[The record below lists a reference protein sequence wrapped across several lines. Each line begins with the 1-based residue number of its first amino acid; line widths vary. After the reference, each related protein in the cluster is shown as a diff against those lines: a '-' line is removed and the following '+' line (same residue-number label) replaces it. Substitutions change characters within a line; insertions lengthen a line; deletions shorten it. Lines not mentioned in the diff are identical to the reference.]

1 MIAFAERVGIF
12 ARRVNNWQA
21 VVWTRRT
28 INLIRPEA
36 IPEASR
42 KCSLV
47 CSTREQLA
55 EQLDCSERTIIR
67 YERAGMPFIAFGMI
81 RRYNPPS
88 VREWMLSKER
98 GHTVPKRGRPA
109 GRKAA

>member
-1 MIAFAERVGIF
+1 MDKSDNQSHSARGGTGSAEEVLAGLL
-12 ARRVNNWQA
+12 
-21 VVWTRRT
+21 TR
-28 INLIRPEA
+28 A
-36 IPEASR
+36 
-42 KCSLV
+42 
-47 CSTREQLA
+47 QLA

-98 GHTVPKRGRPA
+98 GHAVPKRGRPA
-109 GRKAA
+109 GWKAA

>member
-28 INLIRPEA
+28 INLIRPKA
-36 IPEASR
+36 TPGTSG

-55 EQLDCSERTIIR
+55 RQFACSERTVMR
-67 YERAGMPFIAFGMI
+67 YQRAGMPFIASGMI
-81 RRYNPPS
+81 TP
-88 VREWMLSKER
+88 V
-98 GHTVPKRGRPA
+98 
-109 GRKAA
+109 

>member
-1 MIAFAERVGIF
+1 MDTSDNQSHSAQGDTGSVEEVLAG
-12 ARRVNNWQA
+12 
-21 VVWTRRT
+21 
-28 INLIRPEA
+28 L
-36 IPEASR
+36 
-42 KCSLV
+42 L
-47 CSTREQLA
+47 TREQLA